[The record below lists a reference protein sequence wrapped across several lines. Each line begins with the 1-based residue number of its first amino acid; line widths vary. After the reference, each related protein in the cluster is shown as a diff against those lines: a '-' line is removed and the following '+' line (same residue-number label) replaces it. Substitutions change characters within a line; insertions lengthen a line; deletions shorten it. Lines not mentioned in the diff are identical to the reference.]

1 MSVIT
6 GNYIDNNY
14 IEWTN
19 EHEADPALGA
29 QYSLGGLTI
38 TGNIFTASDVAPYFN
53 WIVVKPYGPD
63 HYIHGLSVVSNVFR
77 TLNGNVVRIEKVDTS
92 FADLNYT
99 WMRNLTFAANTFNA
113 VDEPAINPVTLDHT
127 QASNAQT
134 WVIPAAP
141 QGKISDAS
149 NAAVYAAP
157 YARAA
162 EGLAKDEVHLVWPT
176 ACRGNVRVVARVD
189 QPL

>member
-63 HYIHGLSVVSNVFR
+63 H
-77 TLNGNVVRIEKVDTS
+77 
-92 FADLNYT
+92 
-99 WMRNLTFAANTFNA
+99 
-113 VDEPAINPVTLDHT
+113 
-127 QASNAQT
+127 
-134 WVIPAAP
+134 
-141 QGKISDAS
+141 
-149 NAAVYAAP
+149 
-157 YARAA
+157 
-162 EGLAKDEVHLVWPT
+162 
-176 ACRGNVRVVARVD
+176 
-189 QPL
+189 